1 MNRILALALA
11 VGLLWAMPAPHAQQ
25 APTGGSLISTWRLV
39 TFERGV
45 DSGGEPS
52 RTQGPRGLLILDGKG
67 NAFEFFG
74 VGSRDEPDAPQAD
87 PQRTFSNYGGFWG
100 RYEVSQAGRMRF
112 TALDGVSPT
121 MHDATFSRTF
131 EIAGDRMTMSSIDEP
146 HAHGGT
152 RWTWERMPTVDHL
165 SPLYRQ
171 VVGFWQHE
179 VEGRKNL
186 DTGEMLTETRRA
198 PSLIVYT
205 PSGFVGVHFPPL
217 GREKFASDTP
227 TREEAQAAL
236 RGYIGYFGTLGVFPG
251 EVSHNLLSGI
261 SPATGSILRRS
272 AEIVGDT
279 LTVTLQPLAGGGQGR
294 GGQGRG
300 GQGRGG
306 AAGRGG
312 GNARTATVVTLR
324 RLSGEADMLPR

>member
-1 MNRILALALA
+1 MHRILTFALAA
-11 VGLLWAMPAPHAQQ
+11 GLVWAGSTPRAQQ
-25 APTGGSLISTWRLV
+25 TSAAGSAIGTWRLV

-45 DSGGEPS
+45 DAGTEPS
-52 RTQGPRGLLILDGKG
+52 RAQGPRGLLILDGKG

-74 VGSRDEPDAPQAD
+74 VGSRQEPDAPQAD
-87 PQRTFSNYGGFWG
+87 PQRTFENYGGFWG

-112 TALDGVSPT
+112 TALDGVSPS

-131 EIAGDRMTMSSIDEP
+131 EITDDRMTMASIDEP

-171 VVGFWQHE
+171 VVGFWEHV
-179 VEGRKNL
+179 VEGRKDL
-186 DTGEMLTETRRA
+186 DSGEMLNETRRA

-217 GREKFASDTP
+217 GREKFAGDAPTP
-227 TREEAQAAL
+227 EEAQAAL

-279 LTVTLQPLAGGGQGR
+279 LTVTLQPLGGSAGR

-300 GQGRGG
+300 GQGRGSASDRG
-306 AAGRGG
+306 AG
-312 GNARTATVVTLR
+312 ARTATVVQLR

>member
-1 MNRILALALA
+1 MTRLFAFALALAL
-11 VGLLWAMPAPHAQQ
+11 VWAMPSPRAQQ
-25 APTGGSLISTWRLV
+25 APSAVDLVSTWRLV
-39 TFERGV
+39 SFERGV
-45 DSGGEPS
+45 DGNEPT
-52 RTQGPRGLLILDGKG
+52 RAQGPRGLLILDARG

-74 VGSRDEPDAPQAD
+74 VGSRQEPDAPQAD
-87 PQRTFSNYGGFWG
+87 PQRAFSNFGGFWG
-100 RYEVSQAGRMRF
+100 RYELQPATGRLRF
-112 TALDGVSPT
+112 TALDGVSPN
-121 MHDATFSRTF
+121 MRNATFERRV
-131 EIAGDRMTMSSIDEP
+131 ELMDDRMTMTSVDEP

-152 RWTWERMPTVDHL
+152 RSTWERMPVVDHL

-186 DTGEMLTETRRA
+186 ETGEMLSENRRA

-217 GREKFASDTP
+217 GREPFAGDTP
-227 TREEAQAAL
+227 TPEEAQAAL

-261 SPATGSILRRS
+261 SPATGSILRRA

-279 LTVTLQPLAGGGQGR
+279 LTVTLQPLGGGGGR
-294 GGQGRG
+294 GGPPS
-300 GQGRGG
+300 
-306 AAGRGG
+306 
-312 GNARTATVVTLR
+312 ATVVRLR